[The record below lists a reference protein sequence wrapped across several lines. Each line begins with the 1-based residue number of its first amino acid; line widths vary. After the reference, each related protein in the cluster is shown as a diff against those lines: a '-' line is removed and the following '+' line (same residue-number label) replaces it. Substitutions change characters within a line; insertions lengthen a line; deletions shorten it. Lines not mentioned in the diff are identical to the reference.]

1 MQGSEIK
8 KNKASDFS
16 KINIAELL
24 ISLYSGV
31 PLLYVFCNL
40 EKILIFHQSY
50 AARDD

>member
-24 ISLYSGV
+24 IYLYSGV

-50 AARDD
+50 ATRDD

>member
-8 KNKASDFS
+8 KKQGIRFS

-24 ISLYSGV
+24 IYLYSGV

-50 AARDD
+50 ATRDD